1 MVPVDLAVLVATMRC
16 ATNRSIGR
24 QEFARSWMC
33 AESLSKRNVQIKNL
47 KGRVAE
53 KEECVKRLEKD
64 VRNANY
70 AKNELRCELRG
81 SDKRLERTKGDMKE
95 MTKERD
101 KLKRLLLGKEKE
113 FESVIVESRNFKS
126 SMKVVEEQLQCWQRR
141 DWEEQQRMRWEL
153 TERER
158 KKREAEDIKAKVR
171 IEERD
176 KVKRSL
182 QQKTVIDKELAE
194 FLESKKRRRCEQ
206 LQA

>member
-1 MVPVDLAVLVATMRC
+1 
-16 ATNRSIGR
+16 
-24 QEFARSWMC
+24 MC

-64 VRNANY
+64 VRKANY

-81 SDKRLERTKGDMKE
+81 SDKRLERTNGDMKE

-101 KLKRLLLGKEKE
+101 ELKRLLLGKEKE
-113 FESVIVESRNFKS
+113 FESVIVESRNLKS

-158 KKREAEDIKAKVR
+158 KKMETEDIKAKVR
-171 IEERD
+171 IQEERD

-182 QQKTVIDKELAE
+182 QQKTVMDKELAE
-194 FLESKKRRRCEQ
+194 FLESKKRQRFEQ